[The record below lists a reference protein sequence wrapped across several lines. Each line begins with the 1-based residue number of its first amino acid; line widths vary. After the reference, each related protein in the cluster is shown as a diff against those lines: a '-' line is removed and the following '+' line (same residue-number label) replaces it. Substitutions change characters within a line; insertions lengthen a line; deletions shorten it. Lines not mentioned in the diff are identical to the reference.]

1 MAMKY
6 ELTPE
11 LVTGNRL
18 IDSEHRQLFDAVNKL
33 MDACSQGR
41 GREQIMSTA
50 QFLNDYVGKHFGD
63 EERLQIQS
71 KYPNYSAHKQFH
83 DGYKD
88 QLRLVIQDLSA
99 QGATVKAL
107 GDLNRIVGV
116 LISHIRM
123 EDKKLAQHVQKN
135 G

>member
-1 MAMKY
+1 MALHY
-6 ELTPE
+6 EVTADLM
-11 LVTGNRL
+11 TGNAL
-18 IDSEHRQLFDAVNKL
+18 IDSEHKQLFDTINGL
-33 MDACSQGR
+33 MDACAQGK
-41 GREQIMSTA
+41 GRDKIMSTA
-50 QFLNDYVGKHFGD
+50 QFLEQYVDKHFGD
-63 EERLQIQS
+63 EEDLQT
-71 KYPNYSAHKQFH
+71 KNHYPGYAAHKQFH